1 MSELREAS
9 PVKLITGLIL
19 SKSSPC
25 ERCISKLEERF
36 GVADFISEKFPF
48 QFTNY
53 YEKEMG
59 NHLSRI
65 IISYEQLIKRDQ
77 LVEIKTIVDKL
88 EDEFLVR
95 GKRKIN
101 IDPGYIAPEH
111 LILATGK
118 GYYHRP
124 YLGKGVYADLTLV
137 FRNKEFKSLEWT
149 YPDYRTDK
157 MKELFKG
164 LREKYMLQL
173 AEEKSA

>member
-19 SKSSPC
+19 SKNSPY
-25 ERCISKLEERF
+25 EQCILKLEERF

-48 QFTNY
+48 QYTNY

-59 NHLSRI
+59 NDLSRI

-77 LVEIKTIVDKL
+77 LAKIKIIVDEL
-88 EDEFLVR
+88 EHEFLFK

-101 IDPGYIAPEH
+101 MDPGYIAPEH

-137 FRNKEFKSLEWT
+137 YRNKEFKSLEWT

-157 MKELFKG
+157 MRELFKR
-164 LREKYMLQL
+164 LREIYMLQL
-173 AEEKSA
+173 AEEEIP

>member
-1 MSELREAS
+1 MSELLEAS
-9 PVKLITGLIL
+9 PVKLFTGLIL
-19 SKSSPC
+19 SKHSPY
-25 ERCISKLEERF
+25 EQCILKLEERI
-36 GVADFISEKFPF
+36 GRADFISEKFPF
-48 QFTNY
+48 QYTNY
-53 YEKEMG
+53 YRKEMG
-59 NHLSRI
+59 NDLSRI
-65 IISYEQLIKRDQ
+65 IISYKQLIKRDQ
-77 LVEIKTIVDKL
+77 LVKIKIIAVEL
-88 EDEFLVR
+88 EHEFLFK

-118 GYYHRP
+118 GYSHRP

-137 FRNKEFKSLEWT
+137 YSNREFKSLEWT

-173 AEEKSA
+173 AEEEIP